1 MVIKRR
7 AIGAGEKVES
17 VAGRATAEG
26 LSRLAEWKV
35 AEPGQNRPPLSPG
48 GSAPK
53 GLAAGPGAILAP
65 HTENINPCPPRV
77 CSPYSESSSTIVR
90 NTYPTG
96 GQTTPAGRREQ
107 TLDPV
112 AVITAV
118 PNSAIGSHARGGGSG
133 ARARECGEAR
143 GPCSPAL
150 LNDQWPWLWLWP
162 WLWPWPWPWPWLWPW
177 PWPWFRTLCSNQL
190 THWPWFLNDGDVNEL
205 QPPCLHWSFEV
216 GPPVTG
222 TSGWPL
228 KVMLL
233 RSAVP
238 WTSIST
244 STDEIVPVGTGTWF
258 PPAAIVAAVKV

>member
-1 MVIKRR
+1 MWIPSSWRFLLSSRTWLAPVTLATR
-7 AIGAGEKVES
+7 ADEAGE
-17 VAGRATAEG
+17 
-26 LSRLAEWKV
+26 
-35 AEPGQNRPPLSPG
+35 PPLKVLRDLGQP
-48 GSAPK
+48 P
-53 GLAAGPGAILAP
+53 AAGGLPLQREFLDDRMKHVSHGAD
-65 HTENINPCPPRV
+65 
-77 CSPYSESSSTIVR
+77 
-90 NTYPTG
+90 
-96 GQTTPAGRREQ
+96 RRRRPVGEQQ

-228 KVMLL
+228 KV
-233 RSAVP
+233 
-238 WTSIST
+238 
-244 STDEIVPVGTGTWF
+244 
-258 PPAAIVAAVKV
+258 